1 MIAVH
6 LYLLCYNEEHMI
18 HATLIH
24 YQKMFQNIEITVCDN
39 ESTDDSIKIAEKYG
53 CNIHIF
59 KTDNKINDFMYDDIK
74 SNLWKKSKA
83 DWIVTCDMDEFL
95 CINQQELEKEDQQG
109 TTILTT
115 QGYNMV
121 ADSKSETL
129 GDININE
136 INQGWKSEKYSK
148 RVCFKRESIDNMRYT
163 AGCHSCSPIG
173 TKINY
178 SKKKYLL
185 YHFKYLGYPF
195 LCYNYS
201 RNYHR
206 SHDMRQFHMAQHYT
220 DDKEKIKKIMDEALK
235 NHMMEQLI
243 PLYKLY

>member
-148 RVCFKRESIDNMRYT
+148 RVC
-163 AGCHSCSPIG
+163 
-173 TKINY
+173 
-178 SKKKYLL
+178 
-185 YHFKYLGYPF
+185 
-195 LCYNYS
+195 
-201 RNYHR
+201 
-206 SHDMRQFHMAQHYT
+206 
-220 DDKEKIKKIMDEALK
+220 
-235 NHMMEQLI
+235 
-243 PLYKLY
+243 